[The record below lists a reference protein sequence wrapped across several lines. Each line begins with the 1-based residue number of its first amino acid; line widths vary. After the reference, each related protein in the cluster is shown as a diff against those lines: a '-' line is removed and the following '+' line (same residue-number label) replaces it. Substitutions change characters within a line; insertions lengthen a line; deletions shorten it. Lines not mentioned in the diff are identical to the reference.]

1 MGVSEVYGTHS
12 GKNLALH
19 FYHALESLELCPK
32 LFCITADNASNN
44 GTLAE
49 ELQMKLS
56 QYDAHEHMLGCV
68 GHVMN
73 LAAKAGLKLLGL
85 EDKTTDM
92 QKVVK
97 YDYDYSKQKLLSI
110 CFSPP
115 ILGNARKETMRLMM
129 KLMTWTG
136 MTAIMVSKKK
146 NQ

>member
-19 FYHALESLELCPK
+19 FYHVLESLELCPK

-73 LAAKAGLKLLGL
+73 LAAKAVAWFRRFRRQNKRLLNMIIIIVN
-85 EDKTTDM
+85 TN
-92 QKVVK
+92 
-97 YDYDYSKQKLLSI
+97 Y
-110 CFSPP
+110 
-115 ILGNARKETMRLMM
+115 
-129 KLMTWTG
+129 
-136 MTAIMVSKKK
+136 
-146 NQ
+146 